1 MPIGAALAWD
11 DVHCDVKIISV
22 REGTYLV
29 TRIRGGKRK
38 RRQVRIGV
46 PDAALTANAGLAVI
60 SELCDRLG
68 VIEALDT
75 AVGRVKMRDRGFG
88 AGQLLAGIAAAQ
100 LAGEDFMAGL
110 DRQRA
115 DAAGQ
120 QVTPVPGLSSTT
132 AAGLARR
139 ITGGQWQAVETGV
152 AAVTGRMLA
161 LLPPERA
168 AVLTGGPVTIDLD
181 ATDVEVYGRK
191 KRGVAYNHQG
201 QRAGR
206 PHVAAWAETELVLA
220 ADLGS
225 GTDDPR
231 ATAADL
237 LRRALACL
245 PRRARAG
252 GRVAMRADAGYF
264 AGQLARAAH
273 DERISF
279 AIGARRIAPLWRLLD
294 GIAETDWHEATG
306 MDGAQVAVSGY
317 CPDWWPASTSLLI
330 RRVRLDPAQVS
341 ADPRSRRRRTL
352 HPGQRALP
360 LPELARAGAIYG
372 YSFIL
377 TNLDV
382 SAPDKAVAAEHWY
395 RHRTTIENIFRDS
408 KHGAALRHLPSGYPR
423 VNTAWMWGALLAAS
437 MAGWLHQLTAA
448 TRGEDILEGHG
459 VRGGKAM
466 ITTLRHRLIRIP
478 ARLVRHAGTLILR
491 LPPGH
496 GLLAEVLTRLRAFP
510 AMP

>member
-1 MPIGAALAWD
+1 MA
-11 DVHCDVKIISV
+11 
-22 REGTYLV
+22 
-29 TRIRGGKRK
+29 RIRGRKRK
-38 RRQVRIGV
+38 HRQQARIGA
-46 PDAALTANAGLAVI
+46 PDAALTANAGLAAI

-68 VIEALDT
+68 VIEALDA
-75 AVGRVKMRDRGFG
+75 AVGPIKRRDRGFG

-100 LAGEDFMAGL
+100 LAGEDFLAGL

-120 QVTPVPGLSSTT
+120 QLTPVPGLSSTT

-139 ITGGQWQAVETGV
+139 IRPEQWQAVERGV
-152 AAVTGRMLA
+152 AAVTERMLV
-161 LLPPERA
+161 LLPAGRA
-168 AVLTGGPVTIDLD
+168 AALAGGPVTIDLD

-191 KRGVAYNHQG
+191 KRGVAYNYQG

-206 PHVAAWAETELVLA
+206 PHVAAWAETEIVLA

-231 ATAADL
+231 AGAADL

-245 PRRARAG
+245 PQRAREG
-252 GRVAMRADAGYF
+252 GRVALRADAGYF

-273 DERISF
+273 DEHIAF
-279 AIGARRIAPLWRLLD
+279 AIGAKRIAPLWRLLD
-294 GIAETDWHEATG
+294 GIAEEDWREATG
-306 MDGAQVAVSGY
+306 MENAQVAVADY
-317 CPDWWPASTSLLI
+317 RPDWWPAGTSLLI

-341 ADPRSRRRRTL
+341 ADPRARRRRTL
-352 HPGQRALP
+352 HPAQRALP
-360 LPELARAGAIYG
+360 LPGLAAAGAIYG

-377 TNLDV
+377 TSLDV
-382 SAPDKAVAAEHWY
+382 STPSRAAAVEHWY

-408 KHGAALRHLPSGYPR
+408 KHGAALRHLPSGYLA
-423 VNTAWMWGALLAAS
+423 VNTAWMQGALLAAS
-437 MAGWLHQLTAA
+437 MAAWLHQLTAA
-448 TRGEDILEGHG
+448 TRGEEILEGHG
-459 VRGGKAM
+459 TRGGKAM
-466 ITTLRHRLIRIP
+466 IATLRRRVIAIP

-496 GLLAEVLTRLRAFP
+496 GLLAEILARLRALP
-510 AMP
+510 AIP